1 MSLPVKKIYIDS
13 RYRTKDSAST
23 SSFKFQLARNMYMPK
38 NTVFY
43 IEDVCI
49 PHTWYTI
56 EAGINDRLYI
66 RYRESYEG
74 FQISDGSDAD
84 WFQRYYIENGVLV
97 SIPVKLQ
104 GWLDRFITLTPNIY
118 TARTLATE
126 IQTKLTALANGRFLC
141 SSNDTF
147 NNISITPTG
156 AYIFYLPTDLDL
168 STSMYNTWNLN
179 AVTNNY
185 NASYNYDRTN
195 PMSCNEILNNANGAS
210 RIYALPGT
218 LENVSYYV
226 SGFLNLNLLRNI
238 YISSPNLG
246 SYTTLGARGE
256 SNIIKKIPVTSSY
269 GNMIINQYTS
279 QHDFLDCSDQTLCT
293 LEFNFKDIKGNIIPL
308 HGSNVSFSIVFA
320 SHNEDG
326 VR

>member
-66 RYRESYEG
+66 RYRPTLTDLVVT
-74 FQISDGSDAD
+74 DGSDAD
-84 WFQRYYIENGVLV
+84 WFSNYYIENGVLT

-104 GWLDRFITLTPNIY
+104 GWYDRFITLTPNVY
-118 TARTLATE
+118 TAKSLATE
-126 IQTKLTALANGRFLC
+126 ISTKLNVLASGMFGC
-141 SSNDTF
+141 SSNDIYNT
-147 NNISITPTG
+147 ISIYPTG
-156 AYIFYLPTDLDL
+156 SYIFYLPTDDDL
-168 STSMYNTWNLN
+168 STCMYNTWNLN
-179 AVTNNY
+179 ATTNNY
-185 NASYNYDRTN
+185 NAAYNYDRTI
-195 PMSCNEILNNANGAS
+195 PMSCNEVLNNANGAS
-210 RIYALPGT
+210 PLYALPGSIPSISVYT
-218 LENVSYYV
+218 
-226 SGFLNLNLLRNI
+226 SGFLNLSTIRNI
-238 YISSPNLG
+238 YMSSPNLG
-246 SYTTLGARGE
+246 SYTTLGPRGE

-269 GNMIINQYTS
+269 GSMIIDQYTS
-279 QHDFLDCSDQTLCT
+279 NHDFLDCSDQTLCT